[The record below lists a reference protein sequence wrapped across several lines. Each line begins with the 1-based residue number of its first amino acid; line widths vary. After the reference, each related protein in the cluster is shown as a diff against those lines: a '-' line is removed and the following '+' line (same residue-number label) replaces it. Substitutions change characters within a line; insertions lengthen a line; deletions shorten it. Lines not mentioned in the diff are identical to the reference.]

1 MRTRKKPM
9 EFWLFAMR
17 VEEREAIKLNIDD
30 FDNAGVRFITI
41 DFDDEKNSFVITV
54 YNMTKTESKP
64 YVDEIYQRI
73 SKSYNIGNITVGD

>member
-1 MRTRKKPM
+1 MRKNKPM
-9 EFWLFAMR
+9 IFWLFAMR
-17 VEEREAIKLNIDD
+17 ETEQEGLRLNIED

-73 SKSYNIGNITVGD
+73 SKSYNVSKKVGVL

>member
-1 MRTRKKPM
+1 MRKNKPM
-9 EFWLFAMR
+9 VFWTFAMR
-17 VEEREAIKLNIDD
+17 ENEREAVKVNIND

-73 SKSYNIGNITVGD
+73 SKSYNVSKKVGVL